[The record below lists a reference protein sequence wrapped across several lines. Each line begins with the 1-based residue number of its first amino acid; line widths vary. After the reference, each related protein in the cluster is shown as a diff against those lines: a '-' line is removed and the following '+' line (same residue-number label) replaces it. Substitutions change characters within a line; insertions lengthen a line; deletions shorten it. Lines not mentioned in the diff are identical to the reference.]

1 MEKYYGL
8 IHSFPND
15 RYQRVLLNDHWS
27 NWSKFKAGV
36 PKGSILGPLF
46 FLAYINDLPE
56 GLTTNANLFADDVPL
71 FSVVHD
77 SAASSVSL
85 NNYLLKI
92 FIVITNGK
100 WYSSQVSQNRPKRLQ
115 IAIANNNVLTMYQ
128 ATKQFQL
135 FTLTMFQ

>member
-15 RYQRVLLNDHWS
+15 RHQRVLLNDHWS

-56 GLTTNANLFADDVPL
+56 GLTTNANLFAGDAPL

-85 NNYLLKI
+85 NNYLLKN
-92 FIVITNGK
+92 FHCDYEWKMVFKPG
-100 WYSSQVSQNRPKRLQ
+100 V
-115 IAIANNNVLTMYQ
+115 
-128 ATKQFQL
+128 TKQTQEVANCNCK
-135 FTLTMFQ
+135 